1 MVAVP
6 SLSVDTWL
14 LSVSVRGEE
23 GRYYLLL
30 ASHPPHQPHHSAH
43 LLYTDMETRCRQSS
57 YLFAVLVAAC
67 MEESAR
73 YYDPVPPLTLH
84 CTVHRHE
91 LYLLVHLTVSTVYIN
106 RFIVSF
112 SEMGS
117 PQDRC
122 IKCEI

>member
-30 ASHPPHQPHHSAH
+30 ASHPTTPATPLS

-67 MEESAR
+67 MEESADC
-73 YYDPVPPLTLH
+73 DPVPPLTLH
-84 CTVHRHE
+84 RHPLYVRAHIL
-91 LYLLVHLTVSTVYIN
+91 LYLLCKLIN
-106 RFIVSF
+106 L
-112 SEMGS
+112 
-117 PQDRC
+117 
-122 IKCEI
+122 